1 MDLPLDKITKRLEI
15 LKNYI
20 ILEDIDGFNKEVLK
34 LNNQSTNDC
43 TIGRRLCCL
52 FNWDEN

>member
-52 FNWDEN
+52 FD